1 MVAVE
6 AALTYPH
13 KPGTVRDSRPPRFPS
28 GPLYIL
34 SNWARA
40 PRLSQARVPEREKF
54 LLSTNRRRF
63 LRSLSRTAIVL
74 ALDDVLG
81 LAQPAFGQQQPE
93 QPKGSAR
100 QSYAAEARP
109 APRGAYSPVTGT
121 PLGVQFVDVA
131 KQAGLNAETIFGG
144 EHRNKY
150 LLETTGCG
158 VAFFDYD
165 QDDWLDI
172 FLVNG
177 SRLEGFPHGLEP
189 VCHLFKN
196 NRDGTFTDVTV
207 KAGLARSGW
216 GQACCVG
223 DYNNDGWNDLFVSYY
238 GQNALFRNNGN
249 GTFSEVTTEAGLL
262 QDRLRWNSGCSFL
275 DYDKDGHLDL
285 FVGNYIDLDLKTT
298 PTPEDAN
305 CTYKGIVV
313 ACGPPGLQGGKNILY
328 HNNGDGTFR
337 DVSEKAGIWGT
348 LGTYALSCGVADL
361 DQDGWPD
368 IYVANDSTS
377 ATLYLNQKDGTFK
390 DQAVEAGVA
399 YSPDGKPQAGMGVSI
414 GDYNRD
420 GLFDI
425 VKTNFAG
432 DTDSLYMNLGDGSF
446 DDRTYQAGLGI
457 NTRLLGWGVS
467 FIDVDNDGWLD
478 ILVANGHVYPEVDGT
493 QVDAAYAERKYLYR
507 NLRNGQFEDMS
518 MLVGSGLTTPAK
530 ARGFAVGD
538 YDNDGDLDAV
548 VNCVN
553 SVPQLLRCDSTLNR
567 SWVKIRL
574 VGKKSNRTAI
584 GARIK
589 VVAQTGSPVPTV
601 KGESPP
607 QPDRAAPRPT
617 TLTQIEEVKSCNGY
631 YSASDLRI
639 HFGLNEA
646 KKIDLLEVLWPS
658 GLVDTLKDLDVNRL
672 YVLEEGGKI
681 LKNEI
686 LRSVKPR

>member
-1 MVAVE
+1 M
-6 AALTYPH
+6 
-13 KPGTVRDSRPPRFPS
+13 G
-28 GPLYIL
+28 
-34 SNWARA
+34 W
-40 PRLSQARVPEREKF
+40 
-54 LLSTNRRRF
+54 NRRVF
-63 LRSLSRTAIVL
+63 LKSLSRTALVL
-74 ALDDVLG
+74 PLEDVLG
-81 LAQPAFGQQQPE
+81 LMRPLFGLGAQQGATVQKPP
-93 QPKGSAR
+93 GSAR
-100 QSYAAEARP
+100 QSYEAPARP
-109 APRGAYSPVTGT
+109 APKGAPSPVTGT

-131 KQAGLNAETIFGG
+131 KQAGLNVETIFGG

-158 VAFFDYD
+158 AAFFDYD
-165 QDDWLDI
+165 QDDWVDI

-177 SRLEGFPHGLEP
+177 WRLEGFPKGHEP

-196 NRDGTFTDVTV
+196 NRDGTFTDVTL

-249 GTFSEVTTEAGLL
+249 GTFKEVTKEAGLL
-262 QDRLRWNSGCSFL
+262 QDGLRWNSGCTFL

-285 FVGNYIDLDLKTT
+285 FVGNYIDFDVKTA
-298 PTPEDAN
+298 PLPEDAN
-305 CTYKGIVV
+305 CTYKGIQV
-313 ACGPPGLQGGKNILY
+313 ACGPPGLEGGKNILY
-328 HNNGDGTFR
+328 RNNGDGTFT
-337 DVSEKAGIWGT
+337 DVTAKAGMNGT
-348 LGTYALSCGVADL
+348 LGTYALSCAAADL
-361 DQDGWPD
+361 DNKGWPN

-377 ATLYLNQKDGTFK
+377 ATYYVNQKDGTFK
-390 DQAVEAGVA
+390 DQAIEAGVA

-420 GLFDI
+420 GLLDI

-467 FIDVDNDGWLD
+467 FIDMDNDGWLD

-493 QVDAAYAERKYLYR
+493 QVDASYAERKYLYR
-507 NLRNGQFEDMS
+507 NLRNGQFEDVS
-518 MLVGSGLTTPAK
+518 LLGGSGIRAEAK

-538 YDNDGDLDAV
+538 FDNDGDLDAV

-553 SVPQLLRCDSTLNR
+553 AVPQLLRCDSTLKR

-574 VGKKSNRTAI
+574 VGTKSNRTGI

-589 VVAQTGSPVPTV
+589 VVAKTGTV
-601 KGESPP
+601 VSGQLSVVSQRADPGSASSPP
-607 QPDRAAPRPT
+607 AGIPA
-617 TLTQIEEVKSCNGY
+617 LTQIEEVRSCNGY

-639 HFGLNEA
+639 HFGLGEA
-646 KKIDLLEVLWPS
+646 KKVDLVEIKWPS
-658 GLVDTLKDLDVNRL
+658 GAVDSLKDLDVNRL
-672 YVLEEGGKI
+672 YVVEEGGKI
-681 LKNEI
+681 LKTMEM
-686 LRSVKPR
+686 VGAKK

>member
-1 MVAVE
+1 MGARY
-6 AALTYPH
+6 LTSA
-13 KPGTVRDSRPPRFPS
+13 T
-28 GPLYIL
+28 
-34 SNWARA
+34 AE
-40 PRLSQARVPEREKF
+40 PENF
-54 LLSTNRRRF
+54 LLRTNRRRF
-63 LRSLSRTAIVL
+63 LKSLSRTALVLSLQDVL
-74 ALDDVLG
+74 AL
-81 LAQPAFGQQQPE
+81 ARPAFALGAQQAPE
-93 QPKGSAR
+93 KPKGSAR
-100 QSYAAEARP
+100 QSYSAEARP

-131 KQAGLNAETIFGG
+131 KEAGLNVETIFGG

-177 SRLEGFPHGLEP
+177 WRLEGFPKGREP
-189 VCHLFKN
+189 VCHLFRN
-196 NRDGTFTDVTV
+196 NRDGTFTDVTI

-238 GQNALFRNNGN
+238 GQNSLFRNNGN
-249 GTFSEVTTEAGLL
+249 GTFTDVTKEAGLL
-262 QDRLRWNSGCSFL
+262 QDRLRWNSGCAFL

-298 PTPEDAN
+298 PLPEDAN

-313 ACGPPGLQGGKNILY
+313 ACGPPGLEGGKNLLY

-361 DQDGWPD
+361 DEDGWPD

-377 ATLYLNQKDGTFK
+377 ATFYQNQKDGTFK
-390 DQAVEAGVA
+390 DQAIEAGVA

-420 GLFDI
+420 GLLDI

-446 DDRTYQAGLGI
+446 DDRTYQAGLGM

-467 FIDVDNDGWLD
+467 FIDIDNDGWLD

-507 NLRNGQFEDMS
+507 NLRNGQFEDVS
-518 MLVGSGLTTPAK
+518 MIGGSGITAAAK
-530 ARGFAVGD
+530 ARGFAIGD

-553 SVPQLLRCDSTLNR
+553 AAPQLLRCDAAPGQASTLNR

-574 VGKKSNRTAI
+574 VGKKSNRTGI

-589 VVAQTGSPVPTV
+589 VVAQTGSPVLNAKPAV
-601 KGESPP
+601 AG
-607 QPDRAAPRPT
+607 QPAMPGQPVPLA
-617 TLTQIEEVKSCNGY
+617 QVEEVRSCNGY
-631 YSASDLRI
+631 FSASDLRI

-646 KKIDLLEVLWPS
+646 KKVDLVEIRWPS
-658 GLVDTLKDLDVNRL
+658 GVVDSLKDLDVNRL
-672 YVLEEGGKI
+672 YVIEEGGRI
-681 LKNEI
+681 LKSDR
-686 LRSVKPR
+686 LTGVTRKS